1 MGVIAALLPQLVHV
15 QRLRS
20 AIRDRHDVHECHDWA
35 SLVRTCDR
43 EPVRVA
49 VVDLYWDQAPNFE
62 GVRQMKHRALEAES
76 ARTLGVLRGL
86 MCDRAG
92 GLKQL
97 RHALALFSALG
108 AKREAKEVGAL
119 IQRPTPARSLARVAP
134 HREGDAP
141 DAP

>member
-1 MGVIAALLPQLVHV
+1 MQCGA
-15 QRLRS
+15 RL
-20 AIRDRHDVHECHDWA
+20 
-35 SLVRTCDR
+35 
-43 EPVRVA
+43 
-49 VVDLYWDQAPNFE
+49 
-62 GVRQMKHRALEAES
+62 LEAES

-86 MCDRAG
+86 MGDRAG
-92 GLKQL
+92 GIKQL

-108 AKREAKEVGAL
+108 AKREAKEVAAL